1 VKKRKR
7 IGDML
12 VDAGLLSMEQV
23 ERAIEDKR
31 RGSMKLGEFLVQQGI
46 VKEED
51 IVSMLAAQLHIEQYV
66 PDKFPIDVTL
76 SALVPI
82 EIAQKNQAA
91 PLRRTA
97 QFLMV
102 ALVDPTDINVLDAIE
117 DAAGIEVEPV
127 ICTKAELEQLI
138 GGLYGRTS
146 MDGVLESLDQVEYG
160 SDQNDTATEDIQVN
174 SLLDMAEGAPVIRLV
189 NWIISQAVNE
199 GASDVHICP
208 EKTYVQ
214 LRFRID
220 GKLKD
225 IPAPPRSMFLHII
238 SRIKILAQL
247 DISVS
252 RIPQD
257 GRFTL
262 KFGSKDINIRVSTIP
277 TVNGE
282 NIVMR
287 LLDMSAGIYTLG
299 NLGMSES
306 DRTQIEALITR
317 PYGMILS
324 TGPTGSGKTTSL
336 YSILTTLNKPDVN
349 IMTIEDPVEYR
360 IEKVRQIQL
369 NEKAGMTFASGLRAI
384 LRQDPD
390 VIMVG
395 EIRDTETASI
405 AVQAALTGHI
415 VLSTVHT
422 NDSAGAITRL
432 VDMGIEPLLI
442 ASVLLVAFAQRLLRK
457 VCPDCAVSSIPSAE
471 SIEYWGFQNIK
482 KPRVMNAAGCSL
494 CKHTGYRGRTGIYEV
509 LSIDEHI
516 KDMILQHAPNHK
528 IIQAAQESGKLK
540 TLKQDAASKI
550 IEEITTME
558 EAMSKVGF

>member
-1 VKKRKR
+1 MKKRQR

-12 VDAGLLSMEQV
+12 ISAGVISQEQLQ
-23 ERAIEDKR
+23 EAMSDPR
-31 RGSMKLGEFLVQQGI
+31 RGDMKLGEFMVQQGI
-46 VKEED
+46 VKEESL
-51 IVSMLAAQLHIEQYV
+51 VRVLAQQLHIEMYV

-76 SALVPI
+76 AALVPI
-82 EIAQKNQAA
+82 EIAQKHRAV

-102 ALVDPTDINVLDAIE
+102 ALLDPTDIHVLDTVE

-127 ICTKAELEQLI
+127 ICTQAELEQLL
-138 GGLYGRTS
+138 GSVYGRSS
-146 MDGVLESLDQVEYG
+146 MDGVLESLDQVEYA
-160 SDQNDTATEDIQVN
+160 SDEEDTATEDIQVN

-220 GKLKD
+220 GRLKE
-225 IPAPPRSMFLHII
+225 IPPPPRSMFLHII

-247 DISVS
+247 DISIS

-257 GRFTL
+257 GRFTM

-287 LLDMSAGIYTLG
+287 LLDMSAGIYTLD
-299 NLGMSES
+299 NLGMTET
-306 DRTQIEALITR
+306 DRIQIEELIHR

-336 YSILTTLNKPDVN
+336 YSILTQLNKPDVN
-349 IMTIEDPVEYR
+349 IMTVEDPVEYR
-360 IEKVRQIQL
+360 IEKVRQVQL
-369 NEKAGMTFASGLRAI
+369 NEKAGMTFASGLRSI

-395 EIRDTETASI
+395 EIRDIETASI

-415 VLSTVHT
+415 MLSTVHT

-432 VDMGIEPLLI
+432 MDMGIEPLLI
-442 ASVLLVAFAQRLLRK
+442 SSVLLVAFAQRLIRK
-457 VCPDCAVSSIPSAE
+457 VCPDCAVSTIPSAE
-471 SIEYWGFQNIK
+471 AIEYWGFQNVK
-482 KPRVMNAAGCSL
+482 KPRVMMSSGCSL

-509 LSIDEHI
+509 LAISEHI
-516 KDMILQHAPNHK
+516 KDMIIERSPTHR
-528 IIQAAQESGKLK
+528 IIKYAQDSGKLK
-540 TLKQDAASKI
+540 TLKQDAAAKI
-550 IEEITTME
+550 IDEQTTME